1 MKNLNA
7 FLAWLMTMNLCTDS
21 QSQPSSET
29 AIVLNIPEYVPNEG
43 VLISEEGQSDGWEKD
58 KKPVAA

>member
-1 MKNLNA
+1 
-7 FLAWLMTMNLCTDS
+7 MTMNLCTDS